1 MQRHWRT
8 TVRRPGEDM
17 NDNVNE
23 LASCAR
29 RRSERKL
36 LNHGHA
42 RYTVLHNGHI
52 ARHVK
57 TNGAGPDLNRNSG
70 EIFEES
76 CVHEDQ
82 TIVQARGVGHS
93 ANAEKSGTCHQ
104 HLSQTHQRVGSR
116 CARRQRSTL
125 LSACGIVVPL
135 CSHHQVFFAH
145 VCRSANLPTHMRWFK
160 CPLNNVIP
168 CSPRAHTHSH
178 SHSLSLLTEFIITG
192 LSPIFLS
199 YLGHFPGR
207 LFLGLRQGQLS
218 RFGRM
223 NKDTKCSDTVLTAR
237 ELVPGALVL

>member
-1 MQRHWRT
+1 MLR
-8 TVRRPGEDM
+8 
-17 NDNVNE
+17 VNE
-23 LASCAR
+23 K
-29 RRSERKL
+29 E
-36 LNHGHA
+36 N
-42 RYTVLHNGHI
+42 V
-52 ARHVK
+52 
-57 TNGAGPDLNRNSG
+57 PDLGTKALSKAAIMKHSVTQGDVNMT
-70 EIFEES
+70 EEK
-76 CVHEDQ
+76 VEV
-82 TIVQARGVGHS
+82 VQQNVATFWDFGSRHHS

-116 CARRQRSTL
+116 CARRQRSTC

-135 CSHHQVFFAH
+135 CSHHQVFFRTCVSQRKHTNAH
-145 VCRSANLPTHMRWFK
+145 ALFQVSTKQCHPMFTTCTHTFS
-160 CPLNNVIP
+160 L
-168 CSPRAHTHSH
+168 SL
-178 SHSLSLLTEFIITG
+178 SLSLLTEFFITG